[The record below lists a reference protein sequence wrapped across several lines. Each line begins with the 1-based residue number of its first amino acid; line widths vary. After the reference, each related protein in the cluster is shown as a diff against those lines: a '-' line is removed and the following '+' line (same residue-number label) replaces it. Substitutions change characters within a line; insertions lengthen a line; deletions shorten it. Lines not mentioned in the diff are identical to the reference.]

1 MAYRKV
7 FIAVDCTNEAE
18 FEAIQQFGK
27 ELSSIMKLRASD
39 VLRIAPMVRKN
50 SGLIMTVIRTIS
62 AEGAKGVAKMIP
74 YFMANVKK

>member
-1 MAYRKV
+1 MAYRKI
-7 FIAVDCTNEAE
+7 FIAVDCANDAEAE
-18 FEAIQQFGK
+18 AVQQFGK
-27 ELSSIMKLRASD
+27 ELSGLMKLKASD
-39 VLRIAPMVRKN
+39 VLRIAPMTRKN

>member
-7 FIAVDCTNEAE
+7 FIAVDCVDETEVEAV
-18 FEAIQQFGK
+18 QQFGK
-27 ELSSIMKLRASD
+27 ELSSIMKLNASD

-74 YFMANVKK
+74 YFISNVKK

>member
-7 FIAVDCTNEAE
+7 FIAVDCSNEAE
-18 FEAIQQFGK
+18 VEAVQQFGK
-27 ELSSIMKLRASD
+27 ELSNIMKLKASD
-39 VLRIAPMVRKN
+39 VLKIAPMVRKN

-62 AEGAKGVAKMIP
+62 VEGAKGVAKMIP